1 MMNLAMLKPGQQGR
15 IIKLDASIGSIRR
28 RMMDMGVLPGELIK
42 VEKVAPLGNPIE
54 VTVKGYSL
62 SLRKEEA
69 KGIEIEVQL

>member
-1 MMNLAMLKPGQQGR
+1 MNLAMLKPGEQGK
-15 IIKLDASIGSIRR
+15 ILKLDSSLGAIRR

-54 VTVKGYSL
+54 VTVRGYNL

-69 KGIEIEVQL
+69 KGIEIEVVS

>member
-1 MMNLAMLKPGQQGR
+1 MNLAMLKPGQQGR
-15 IIKLDASIGSIRR
+15 IIKLDAGLGAIRR

-54 VTVKGYSL
+54 VTVRGYSL

-69 KGIEIEVQL
+69 KEIEVEVLS

>member
-1 MMNLAMLKPGQQGR
+1 MNLAMLKPGEQGK
-15 IIKLDASIGSIRR
+15 ILKLDTSLGAIRR

-54 VTVKGYSL
+54 VTVKGYNL

-69 KGIEIEVQL
+69 KGIEIEVVS

>member
-1 MMNLAMLKPGQQGR
+1 MNLAMLKPGQQGR
-15 IIKLDASIGSIRR
+15 IIKLDAGLGAIRR

-54 VTVKGYSL
+54 VTVRGYNL

-69 KGIEIEVQL
+69 RGIEIEVVS

>member
-1 MMNLAMLKPGQQGR
+1 MNLAMLKPGQQGR

>member
-1 MMNLAMLKPGQQGR
+1 MNLAMLKPGEQGK
-15 IIKLDASIGSIRR
+15 ILKLDTSLGAIRR

-54 VTVKGYSL
+54 VTVRGYNL

-69 KGIEIEVQL
+69 KGIEIEVVS

>member
-1 MMNLAMLKPGQQGR
+1 MNLAMLKPGQQGR
-15 IIKLDASIGSIRR
+15 IIKLDASIGAIRR

-69 KGIEIEVQL
+69 RGIEIEVQP

>member
-1 MMNLAMLKPGQQGR
+1 MNLAMLKPGQQGK
-15 IIKLDASIGSIRR
+15 ILKLDSSLGAIRR

-54 VTVKGYSL
+54 VTVRGYNL

-69 KGIEIEVQL
+69 KGIEIEVVS